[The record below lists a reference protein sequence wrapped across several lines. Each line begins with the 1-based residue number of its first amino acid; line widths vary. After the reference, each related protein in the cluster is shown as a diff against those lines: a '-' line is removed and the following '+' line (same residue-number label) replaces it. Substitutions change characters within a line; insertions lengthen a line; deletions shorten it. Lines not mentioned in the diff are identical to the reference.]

1 MSDAER
7 PSPVVGLF
15 SGMEAARRRSRLP
28 LSDRPL
34 PWGFLLIVAL
44 PTLAAA
50 VYFLLIAS
58 PRYVSEARFI
68 VRAGTRPPPT
78 SVGLALQGAG
88 LAPAQTDAFAVH
100 DWMRSRDAVVELRDA
115 GRLEAV
121 LGAPGADA
129 VSRWPRLGEG
139 RTVEGLHRAYRRFV
153 TVGYDS
159 TTGISVLRVEAYRP
173 EDARRLA
180 ENLLQGGERLVNRLN
195 ERAAADAVT
204 EAARAVDEAEA
215 RLALASSRLTGFR
228 NRQRFI
234 DPQGAA
240 EAGGQVIVALTTQL
254 ATLRADRA
262 QLAAEAP
269 QSPQLPSLDG
279 RIRALERQIAAER
292 ARIAGAADSLAPQV
306 SAYEDLVLERQF
318 ADRQLAEATTALI
331 EARQEARRQSL
342 YLERVAGPLAA
353 DEATRPRRGRA
364 ILIVLLS
371 ALLIWGVGRLLVLGL
386 REHRQAA

>member
-34 PWGFLLIVAL
+34 PWGFLLIVVL
-44 PTLAAA
+44 PTLVAT

-78 SVGLALQGAG
+78 SVGMALQGAG

-100 DWMRSRDAVVELRDA
+100 DWMRSRDAVVELRQGA
-115 GRLEAV
+115 RLEAV
-121 LGAPGADA
+121 LGAAGADPI
-129 VSRWPRLGEG
+129 SRWPRPGEG

-173 EDARRLA
+173 EDARKLA
-180 ENLLQGGERLVNRLN
+180 ESLLQGGERLVNRLN

-204 EAARAVDEAEA
+204 EATRAVDEAEA

-353 DEATRPRRGRA
+353 DEATRPRRWRS
-364 ILIVLLS
+364 ILIVLFS
-371 ALLIWGVGRLLVLGL
+371 TLLIWGVGRLVVLGL

>member
-1 MSDAER
+1 
-7 PSPVVGLF
+7 
-15 SGMEAARRRSRLP
+15 
-28 LSDRPL
+28 
-34 PWGFLLIVAL
+34 
-44 PTLAAA
+44 
-50 VYFLLIAS
+50 
-58 PRYVSEARFI
+58 
-68 VRAGTRPPPT
+68 
-78 SVGLALQGAG
+78 
-88 LAPAQTDAFAVH
+88 
-100 DWMRSRDAVVELRDA
+100 MRSRDAVVELRDRA
-115 GRLEAV
+115 RLEAV
-121 LGAPGADA
+121 LGAPGADPF
-129 VSRWPRLGEG
+129 SRWPRFGEG
-139 RTVEGLHRAYRRFV
+139 RSVEGLHRAYRRFV

-180 ENLLQGGERLVNRLN
+180 ESLLQGGERLVNRLN
-195 ERAAADAVT
+195 ERAAADAVA
-204 EAARAVDEAEA
+204 EATRAVDEAEA

-292 ARIAGAADSLAPQV
+292 AKIAGAADSLAPQV

-318 ADRQLAEATTALI
+318 ADRQLAEATTALV

-353 DEATRPRRGRA
+353 DEATRPRRWRS

-371 ALLIWGVGRLLVLGL
+371 SLLIWGVGRLLVLGL
-386 REHRQAA
+386 REHRQTA